1 MKYISSDSIINDY
14 IRRYGSDTEPI
25 DDSFIKSIV
34 DDTLSKIVPKAL
46 QKIDIVHI
54 NIKNFRGK
62 LPKNYSSDLQA
73 LFRLKKDK
81 RNETR
86 IVGLSY
92 EIEGINCKTEVT
104 TKCSLCH
111 QEQCWCPKHIMEIKP
126 DIFWKMS
133 NPEFFAATSKFFSD
147 FYNQEKWYHGDNRD
161 NKFYLMSRTTDNW
174 FAIKYYTKDC
184 DKVDGKAIEYKILE
198 DNILTNFEEGE
209 VLLCYFGEY
218 LDENGYKKLPEDPR
232 VIEALMTAILHAVI
246 SKKYYTQLTPDLRL
260 ALDRLDSKLEKD
272 ILRARVELDTPDYN
286 ELLAICQNVLRK
298 MFDPFHW
305 YSGGMRQPDVYN
317 PSNNYNI
324 ISRY

>member
-1 MKYISSDSIINDY
+1 MHFDHLVVRPQSKDLDQLKNY
-14 IRRYGSDTEPI
+14 RY
-25 DDSFIKSIV
+25 V
-34 DDTLSKIVPKAL
+34 CAKAL

-86 IVGLSY
+86 IVGLNY

-147 FYNQEKWYHGDNRD
+147 FYNQEKWYHG
-161 NKFYLMSRTTDNW
+161 
-174 FAIKYYTKDC
+174 
-184 DKVDGKAIEYKILE
+184 
-198 DNILTNFEEGE
+198 
-209 VLLCYFGEY
+209 
-218 LDENGYKKLPEDPR
+218 
-232 VIEALMTAILHAVI
+232 EA
-246 SKKYYTQLTPDLRL
+246 S
-260 ALDRLDSKLEKD
+260 
-272 ILRARVELDTPDYN
+272 ILRSNRRDRHEGTGCRAVFLGGLVGAFPIARE
-286 ELLAICQNVLRK
+286 
-298 MFDPFHW
+298 
-305 YSGGMRQPDVYN
+305 
-317 PSNNYNI
+317 
-324 ISRY
+324 